1 MVGRRANVCALG
13 HQTAPQFDATLM
25 SMKSFDEPGVDPPH
39 QLPLVALL
47 WVVSLAL
54 GWILLPFYGTILW
67 AVIIAML
74 FAPLYRRL
82 LMRLGWRRTPA
93 ALLTLLCALVMVV
106 LPVGLVFIAL
116 LQEAVTLFSRLQ
128 SGDLNPTLYFK
139 QVFYT
144 LPDWVYSLFKRFG
157 MGDFDSLQKRATATL
172 TQGSEYLAKQ
182 ALGIGQMTFEWGA
195 GVFITLYLAF
205 FMIRDGDAIARALR
219 RAIPLA
225 PAHTRELLQKFTTVI
240 RATVKGNLLVAAI
253 QGALGGLA
261 FWYLDLTAALLWAV
275 LMAFLSLLP
284 AVGAGL
290 VWLPVALLL
299 MANGAM
305 GQGLALVAWGV
316 LVIGLVDN
324 LLRPMLVGKDTRLPD
339 YLVMITTLGGMAV
352 FGINGFVIGPA
363 IAAMFMAAWHIH
375 MSEPA
380 PTPPS

>member
-1 MVGRRANVCALG
+1 
-13 HQTAPQFDATLM
+13 
-25 SMKSFDEPGVDPPH
+25 MKSHDEPGVTPPH

-67 AVIIAML
+67 AVVIAML

-82 LMRLGWRRTPA
+82 QVQLRMRRTPA

-116 LQEAVTLFSRLQ
+116 MQEAATLFTRLQ
-128 SGDLNPTLYFK
+128 SGQLDPTQYFK
-139 QVFYT
+139 QVFYA
-144 LPDWVYSLFKRFG
+144 LPDWVYSVFKRFG
-157 MGDFDSLQKRATATL
+157 MVDFDSLQKRASAGL
-172 TQGSEYLAKQ
+172 TQGSQYLATQ
-182 ALGIGQMTFEWGA
+182 AFGIGQVTFEWVA
-195 GVFITLYLAF
+195 SVFITLYLSF

-225 PAHTRELLQKFTTVI
+225 PTHTRELLQKFTTVI

-290 VWLPVALLL
+290 VWLPVALTL
-299 MANGAM
+299 MAQGNV
-305 GQGLALVAWGV
+305 GQGLALVAWGL

-339 YLVMITTLGGMAV
+339 YLVMISTLGGMAV
-352 FGINGFVIGPA
+352 FGINGFLIGPA
-363 IAAMFMAAWHIH
+363 VAAMFMAVWHIQLV
-375 MSEPA
+375 EPA
-380 PTPPS
+380 HTPPP